1 MTLTLFDFKQSW
13 LTWKFHCKSSSKI
26 TPRYF
31 KDLLEKSFLPHNFR
45 FKSASKTLHLK
56 IKTSVFVI
64 LREILLESSHF
75 ERDLR
80 SLFTYLLIFFN
91 VLLMFKKQV
100 SSEKWRFDKLLIAN
114 IRSLMKIKKSRGPE
128 TNPCG
133 TPHSIGWLSELN
145 SSI

>member
-1 MTLTLFDFKQSW
+1 MTLTLFNFKQSW

-80 SLFTYLLIFFN
+80 SLFPYLLISFIMC
-91 VLLMFKKQV
+91 LMFKKQV
-100 SSEKWRFDKLLIAN
+100 SSAKWMVDGFVIAKL
-114 IRSLMKIKKSRGPE
+114 RSLIKINDHLDDVQVS
-128 TNPCG
+128 
-133 TPHSIGWLSELN
+133 WELMR
-145 SSI
+145 